1 MAAKEPAEY
10 MSTYVER
17 VETTVSD
24 EGKSKGLRPAKTA
37 GSAATRLYDEAGNL
51 RLIPT
56 PTTDPN
62 DVAGSMTACNSVGP
76 LVPTFDMYYA
86 NVPLGEV
93 PPSTQTVS
101 QLATFPSLFIGVG
114 AIISVILCRWL
125 GTRPVLIL
133 SSALVVASTTWAA
146 TSHGKGLG
154 LYSHIAARCFM
165 GLGTGA
171 VESLVPLILQD
182 MYYIHNRNTQIAI
195 IWAWGGV
202 VSGALGSASTY
213 IVQHIGWRWFYWI
226 LDIISCVALAMIILV
241 VPETTFPRTE
251 AEYNGEAITNEDGFA
266 EPVRSSGRERSY
278 IYSVRVISEHTSIKQ
293 AWYALKELVL
303 CSGFPNVVWIVLL
316 NAAVIGPT
324 ISSSNTIGLVLISSY
339 HWAPQNVGLLS
350 VPLTIAS
357 FIVVPIAGVFAD
369 WFMKTLAR
377 RNNGQHTPEHQIL
390 NLAFPLVCSFLG
402 TLLFG
407 VFAGQPE
414 QYHWSL
420 PLLMTG
426 FQFFALLS
434 TNVTTTTYAIECFP
448 DLAATMVIIVGA
460 YRNIVGFGI
469 TYGAQAFVDRV
480 GFQHCFGTYAAIVA
494 FFSLFSIPV
503 YLKGPAL
510 RQWIDTWRIRNLTG
524 NTL

>member
-1 MAAKEPAEY
+1 MASKEPTEF
-10 MSTYVER
+10 METYIER
-17 VETTVSD
+17 KETTVSD
-24 EGKSKGLRPAKTA
+24 DGKSKGLRRERTV
-37 GSAATRLYDEAGNL
+37 GSTTRLYDEAGNL

-62 DVAGSMTACNSVGP
+62 GTSSHAAMLGKTADQAYLDVAGAMTACNSVGP
-76 LVPTFDMYYA
+76 LVPTFDMYYS
-86 NVPLGEV
+86 NVPGQQ

-101 QLATFPSLFIGVG
+101 QLATFSSLFIGVG

-146 TSHGKGLG
+146 TSHGKDLG
-154 LYSHIAARCFM
+154 LYSHIAARCFI

-182 MYYIHNRNTQIAI
+182 MHYIDDRNTQFAI

-202 VSGALGSASTY
+202 MSGALGAASTF

-226 LDIISCVALAMIILV
+226 LDIISCAAFVMIILV

-251 AEYNGEAITNEDGFA
+251 AEYIGESVTNEEGFS
-266 EPVRSSGRERSY
+266 EPVRPSGRDRSY
-278 IYSVRVISEHTSIKQ
+278 IYSLRVISEHTSIKQ

-303 CSGFPNVVWIVLL
+303 CSAFPNVIWVVLL
-316 NAAVIGPT
+316 NASVIGPT
-324 ISSSNTIGLVLISSY
+324 ISSSNTIGLVLIESY

-350 VPLTIAS
+350 VPLAIAS
-357 FIVVPIAGVFAD
+357 FIVVPIAGIFAD
-369 WFMKTLAR
+369 LLMKTLAK
-377 RNNGQHTPEHQIL
+377 RNNGQHKPEHQIL
-390 NLAFPLVCSFLG
+390 NLAIPLVFSFLG

-407 VFAGQPE
+407 IFAGQPE
-414 QYHWSL
+414 KYHWSL

-469 TYGAQAFVDRV
+469 SYGAQAFVDRV
-480 GFQHCFGTYAAIVA
+480 GFQHCFGTCGFAKV
-494 FFSLFSIPV
+494 
-503 YLKGPAL
+503 
-510 RQWIDTWRIRNLTG
+510 D
-524 NTL
+524 